1 MCHLEIRVYKYTHVR
16 RWVLHTMY
24 LQCICDAPCMVHTY
38 ISMAA
43 PTRLYLS
50 PLFTRCLKRPECGVP
65 HGAEEGPPG
74 TVSSGSRQP
83 PPPPPTPPSIP
94 DPASV
99 PRRALIAAPFCP
111 SLFGCLGGRTRHGD
125 VVPSPLE
132 ALLARLSL
140 CRRIK
145 RGVRCGA
152 ASAPEQKKAFG

>member
-50 PLFTRCLKRPECGVP
+50 PLFTRCLKRPECGVL

-83 PPPPPTPPSIP
+83 PPPPPLPPPPLHPRPGLRPAAGSDCGSFLPLSIW
-94 DPASV
+94 V
-99 PRRALIAAPFCP
+99 PGREDTSRGRCP
-111 SLFGCLGGRTRHGD
+111 LPSGG
-125 VVPSPLE
+125 SPGSSQPLP
-132 ALLARLSL
+132 
-140 CRRIK
+140 K
-145 RGVRCGA
+145 N
-152 ASAPEQKKAFG
+152 